1 MKALRW
7 HAARDLRLSE
17 LERQAPR
24 PGEVELEV
32 AYCGI

>member
-17 LERQAPR
+17 LERLAP
-24 PGEVELEV
+24 
-32 AYCGI
+32 

>member
-24 PGEVELEV
+24 
-32 AYCGI
+32 